1 MKKLLYLI
9 CAITII
15 SFASPTFASP
25 MCSQQWGENGMGI
38 NDAITHA
45 NQIEKKGSQKA
56 GQGINERKS
65 RRSLRNTRRRR

>member
-15 SFASPTFASP
+15 SFASPIFANP

-38 NDAITHA
+38 NDTITHA

-65 RRSLRNTRRRR
+65 RRSSRNTRRRR